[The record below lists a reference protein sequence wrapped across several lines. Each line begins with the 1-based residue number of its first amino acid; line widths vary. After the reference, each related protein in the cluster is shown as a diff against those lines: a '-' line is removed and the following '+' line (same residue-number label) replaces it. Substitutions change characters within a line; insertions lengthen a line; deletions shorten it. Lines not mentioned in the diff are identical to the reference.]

1 MIADLTGEL
10 AYLSWQELLLRVG
23 MAMVFGLILGLERD
37 TKNKPIDFRAYMIV
51 SVTTCVLAILGQEIY
66 SDFSDAS
73 KIMRVDIANIIAG
86 VMTGIGFLGA
96 GDHTS

>member
-51 SVTTCVLAILGQEIY
+51 
-66 SDFSDAS
+66 
-73 KIMRVDIANIIAG
+73 
-86 VMTGIGFLGA
+86 
-96 GDHTS
+96 